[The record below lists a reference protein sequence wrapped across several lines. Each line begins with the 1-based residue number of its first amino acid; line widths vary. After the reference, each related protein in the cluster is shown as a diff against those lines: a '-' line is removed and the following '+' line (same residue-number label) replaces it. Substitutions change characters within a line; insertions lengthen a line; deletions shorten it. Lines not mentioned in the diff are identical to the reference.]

1 MIHRPSKGNLV
12 NANRA
17 QPVTAQVMRPL
28 SSTPDMWWLAS
39 LPHRDS
45 LRLDPDQA
53 APRTVRRRLAKIL
66 PEWSLAQF
74 ETVALLVASELV
86 TNSVVA
92 TTEVPWTAARPPV
105 RLWVR
110 GAPSVLAIL
119 TWDAIPDP
127 PVMRSAGDF
136 DESGRGLA
144 IVESL
149 SARWGYYQARFGG
162 KVTWAVIGSVLPK

>member
-1 MIHRPSKGNLV
+1 
-12 NANRA
+12 
-17 QPVTAQVMRPL
+17 
-28 SSTPDMWWLAS
+28 MWWLAS

-45 LRLDPDQA
+45 LRLDPDQT
-53 APRTVRRRLAKIL
+53 APRAARHRLARIL

-74 ETVALLVASELV
+74 ETVAVLVASELV

-92 TTEVPWTAARPPV
+92 TAEVPWTAARPPV

-110 GAPSVLAIL
+110 GGSSALAVL

-127 PVMRSAGDF
+127 PVMRNAGDY

-144 IVESL
+144 IVDRL
-149 SARWGYYQARFGG
+149 SARWGYYQARLGG
-162 KVTWAVIGSVLPK
+162 KVTWAVIDSVLPETSTVAVTLPRSHVAKFPQQ